1 VKKNMNKEDFCH
13 LHLHSEYSQLD
24 GFGSASKYAEKAV
37 ANGQKFLACTDHGNI
52 DGLIKFQK
60 ACDQAGIKPILGCEG
75 YLVNEWKKKAVRG
88 HVSLW
93 IKNNTGFR
101 NLCKMLTIANL
112 EGYHYKPRIDFKT
125 LMKYRRG
132 LVIGT
137 ACVMSFINVEGGID
151 FFHKLHKRMK
161 DDLYLEL
168 MPHDIKIQAE
178 HNKRILKLAK
188 ETRVKVIVTNDC
200 HYIDRSDWKVHDVLL
215 AIQRK
220 VTWNDPKRWSFGFHG
235 LHLRKTNEMI
245 RAMKAVGIYNEK
257 FLINTLEIAEKC
269 SDYRIPKRDIKL
281 PHVPGI
287 DPDKENKTLW
297 QLCVDGY
304 RDRFHRSVSHN
315 TEYKER
321 LKMEYDLIVEKKFTR
336 YFLIVWELCSWCKKQ
351 GILIGPGRGSVGGS
365 LMAYLL
371 GITSVDPIKHN
382 LIFDR
387 FINKDRID
395 YPDIDIDFEDTK
407 RHLIK
412 EHLEELY
419 GEGNISGVSSFNRM
433 KAKAAVKDVA
443 RVFEVSEGEANS
455 FTKMIDD
462 KFPGTEA
469 EKIQNAIDEYQVCQ
483 EFAENYPRIIKYA
496 KQLAGQVKNYGKH
509 AAAIIVSMQEIGKSG
524 RCVLIDTKK
533 GRNINWEKDDTEFV
547 GLMKL
552 DSLGLKLLSILSH
565 AIELIK
571 QNHNKNIEL
580 DLLELE
586 NPQVLKEISEGNTV
600 GAFQINTWAMTN
612 LIKDMGV
619 EEFNHIAHAIS
630 LVRPGPTES
639 GMTDNY
645 IKRKRGEHWD
655 KMHHVY
661 EELTSDTYGLLV
673 FQEQIMAVINKVAGL
688 PYETADKIRKIIG
701 KKRDAKEF
709 KKFERKFMRGCRKT
723 KIFSEREATQFW
735 AGLQKWSRYGFNRAH
750 AVEYAI
756 LGMWCMWIKHYY
768 PTEFICASLTFGAK
782 EKKREIV
789 EEAYRLGLVMR
800 LPKIGISHAT
810 KWVARDNMLFI
821 PFKEVGGLGPV
832 KAVEAARGG
841 GIKDDDPGI
850 TKFFNKEN
858 KMKVKKIKRHPGDL
872 GKKLDAIKAYDPT
885 DTTITEEMREYFDF
899 RVVSNPKENY
909 KNLYNL
915 FGGSIRLDRLDN
927 TLNGET
933 KELKKLGGNAV
944 KRRRFKKYGYYE
956 LQSCTACKLRNEC
969 HRPVMPSPGKYNIVL
984 AGEAPGPKED
994 QFGWGFYEE
1003 APAGGLL
1010 WGDINRKGYERSLF
1024 HVTNINK
1031 CYPSKSRKPNSKQ
1044 IQECTSRYLN
1054 DELKQIKPVLILAFG
1069 NTSLQ
1074 FFEGIKSGITGMS
1087 GRTTWNEK
1095 YGCWI
1100 AWCLHPAATFHN
1112 PDNKSFYIAG
1122 MKNFFRLMR
1131 ILAPGLSDKTVY
1143 NRKRRR

>member
-1 VKKNMNKEDFCH
+1 MNKEDFCH

-24 GFGSASKYAEKAV
+24 GFGSASNYAERAV
-37 ANGQKFLACTDHGNI
+37 ANGQQFLACTDHGNI
-52 DGLIKFQK
+52 DGLIKFQN
-60 ACDQAGIKPILGCEG
+60 ACDKVGISPILGCEG
-75 YLVNEWKKKAVRG
+75 YLVNEWKKKAIRG
-88 HVSLW
+88 HISLW
-93 IKNNTGFR
+93 VKNNTGFR
-101 NLCKMLTIANL
+101 NLCKMLTVANL
-112 EGYHYKPRIDFKT
+112 EGKYYKPRIDFKT
-125 LMKYRRG
+125 LMKYHRG

-137 ACVMSFINVEGGID
+137 ACVQSFLKVEGGID
-151 FFHKLHKRMK
+151 FFHKLRRRMK
-161 DDLYLEL
+161 SDIYLEV
-168 MPHDIKIQAE
+168 MPHDIKIQKK
-178 HNKRILKLAK
+178 HNRKILRLAK
-188 ETRVKVIVTNDC
+188 KTGVKAIVTNDC
-200 HYIDRSDWKVHDVLL
+200 HYINRSDWKTQEVLL

-220 VTWNDPKRWSFGFHG
+220 AIWSDPKRWRFSFKG

-245 RAMKAVGIYNEK
+245 RAMKKVGIYDPE
-257 FLINTLEIAEKC
+257 LLTNTLEIAEKC
-269 SDYRIPKRDIKL
+269 SDYRIPKRDIRL

-287 DPDKENKTLW
+287 DPDKEDETLW
-297 QLCVDGY
+297 KLCTGGY
-304 RDRFHRSVSHN
+304 RERFHRSISHSI
-315 TEYKER
+315 EYKQR
-321 LKMEYDLIVEKKFTR
+321 LKMEYNLVVDKKFTR

-419 GEGNISGVSSFNRM
+419 GEGYVAGVSSFNRM
-433 KAKAAVKDVA
+433 KAKAAVKDVS
-443 RVFEVSEGEANS
+443 RVFEVKEGEANS

-469 EKIQNAIDEYQVCQ
+469 EKIQNAIDEHPTCQ
-483 EFAENYPRIIKYA
+483 EFAENHPRIIKYS

-509 AAAIIVSMQEIGKSG
+509 AAAIIVSMQEIAKSG

-565 AIELIK
+565 AVALIK

-586 NPQVLKEISEGNTV
+586 NPQVLKEINEGNTA

-645 IKRKRGEHWD
+645 IKRKHGERWD
-655 KMHHVY
+655 KKHHVY
-661 EELTSDTYGLLV
+661 EELTVDTYGLLV
-673 FQEQIMAVINKVAGL
+673 FQEQVMAVINKVAGL
-688 PYETADKIRKIIG
+688 PYGTADKIRKIIG
-701 KKRDAKEF
+701 KKRNVKEF

-723 KIFSEREATQFW
+723 KIFSEREAKWFW

-750 AVEYAI
+750 AVEYAV
-756 LGMWCMWIKHYY
+756 LGMWCMWLKHYY

-782 EKKREIV
+782 EKKKEIV

-800 LPKIGISHAT
+800 LPKVGISHAT
-810 KWVARDNMLFI
+810 EWIARDNMLFI
-821 PFKEVGGLGPV
+821 PFVEVDGLGPV
-832 KAVEAARGG
+832 KAVEAAKGG
-841 GIKDDDPGI
+841 GKTNDDPGI
-850 TKFFNKEN
+850 TKFFNK
-858 KMKVKKIKRHPGDL
+858 KKKKVEKIKKHSGSL

-885 DTTITEEMREYFDF
+885 DITITEEMRGYFNF

-909 KNLYNL
+909 KNLYKL
-915 FGGSIRLDRLDN
+915 FGGSIRLDRLDDV
-927 TLNGET
+927 LKGDT
-933 KELKKLGGNAV
+933 KELRNLDGAGL
-944 KRRRFKKYGYYE
+944 RRRKFKGYEYCD
-956 LQSCTACKLRNEC
+956 LQSCQACALIEEC
-969 HRPVMPSPGKYNIVL
+969 KKPVMPSPGKYNI
-984 AGEAPGPKED
+984 AFTGEAPGPKED
-994 QFGWGFYEE
+994 QFGWGFHED

-1010 WGDINRKGYERSLF
+1010 WGDVSKNGYKRSMF

-1031 CYPSKSRKPNSKQ
+1031 CYPSRSRKPNPKQ
-1044 IQECTSRYLN
+1044 IQECASRYLD
-1054 DELKQIKPVLILAFG
+1054 DELKQIKPVLVLAFG

-1074 FFEGIKSGITGMS
+1074 FFEGIKSGITNMS

-1112 PDNKSFYIAG
+1112 PDSKSFYAAG
-1122 MKNFFRLMR
+1122 MKNFFRLLR
-1131 ILAPGLSDKTVY
+1131 ILAPGLSDKVKY
-1143 NRKRRR
+1143 NRNRRR